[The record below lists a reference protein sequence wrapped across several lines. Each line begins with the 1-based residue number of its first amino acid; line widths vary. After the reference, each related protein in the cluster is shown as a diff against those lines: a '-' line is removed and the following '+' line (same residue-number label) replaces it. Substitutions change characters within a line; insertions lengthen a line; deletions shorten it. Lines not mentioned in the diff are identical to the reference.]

1 MSKICENCG
10 NMIPDGSTACP
21 GCGMEQLGEDNL
33 NAVLDDLSYALD
45 QLVDESDGEKSD
57 NDVNI
62 SETIV
67 FSKKNSEEKGQDAA
81 PSVIAS
87 AMNVAAQKEQEKND
101 TEEEAPKKQ
110 KKSAE
115 KKPAQKPGKSGTA
128 KKRKKK
134 KASSTTVLGIII
146 GLILALL
153 VVAGAALLMLYK
165 MGFFELL
172 SDDQIL
178 GTTAS
183 GETYSVQEMPESIP
197 SPVVSETPV
206 QEPDSVVEE
215 RPTLIEPEIS
225 MEEPVEPTVAVT
237 KFTLTGANDMTF
249 NSRGQTA
256 EIVYVIAPEEAQ
268 WEIEWKSSDETVATV
283 SNFGV
288 ITARRGGD
296 CTITGSCGD
305 FEVSVAVHCA
315 FTVPTT
321 VLDMNYDDIT
331 MDHEG
336 QEVQLKID
344 YELTDE
350 QIAATVW
357 ESTDEAVATVDED
370 GLVTAISDGTAVV
383 SAAIGEYTASCIIRC
398 VNVTGNRGVNSD
410 DSEYVINYEDVTLTR
425 KGEYFELTLKSILGN
440 EVPAFTWKSSDSQIA
455 KVDSKG
461 VVTAVSD
468 GTCKITTS
476 IGQDDFEC
484 IVRVRISG

>member
-21 GCGMEQLGEDNL
+21 GCGMEQFGEDNL
-33 NAVLDDLSYALD
+33 SAVLDELSLALD
-45 QLVDESDGEKSD
+45 QLTDEHD
-57 NDVNI
+57 NDKSGQDA

-67 FSKKNSEEKGQDAA
+67 FSRKNTKEKADDAGD
-81 PSVIAS
+81 SVIAS
-87 AMNVAAQKEQEKND
+87 AMHVAAQKEQDQEKP
-101 TEEEAPKKQ
+101 EKKQ
-110 KKSAE
+110 KKQKTSGE
-115 KKPAQKPGKSGTA
+115 KKPAQKSGKASST

-134 KASSTTVLGIII
+134 KTSSTTVLGIII

-178 GTTAS
+178 GTTGS
-183 GETYSVQEMPESIP
+183 SETFSVQETLTPTP
-197 SPVVSETPV
+197 TPVVSV
-206 QEPDSVVEE
+206 EPEEPESVVEE
-215 RPTLIEPEIS
+215 RPTMIEPELS
-225 MEEPVEPTVAVT
+225 VEEPEEPTVEVT
-237 KFTLTGANDMTF
+237 KFTLTGADDMTF

-256 EIVYVIAPEEAQ
+256 EIVYVIAPEDAQ
-268 WEIEWKSSDETVATV
+268 WDIEWVSSDETVATV

-296 CTITGSCGD
+296 CTITGTCGD

-344 YELTDE
+344 YDLTDD
-350 QIAATVW
+350 QIASTVW
-357 ESTDEAVATVDED
+357 ESTDDSVATVDDD
-370 GLVTAISDGTAVV
+370 GLVTAIGDGTAVV
-383 SAAIGEYTASCIIRC
+383 SASIGEYTASCIIRC

-440 EVPAFTWKSSDSQIA
+440 DVPDFTWKSSDSQIA

-461 VVTAVSD
+461 VVTAVAD

-476 IGQDDFEC
+476 IGQDKFEC